1 MPSSVRALNT
11 LLYFCS
17 IHVFDLSNAYGVISL
32 SRSLATRP
40 LTILSLSLLPGFR
53 VTPACLLTLT
63 CGTQLCALHHH
74 FGLLIS
80 AQVAHD
86 DAEVSNPGADASK
99 LTDAMLEEDEH
110 DECRIAELLQA
121 RRSASLSPRLSA
133 AAPLCCGALHAPECL
148 CTPTLLQPRLRH
160 RMGMHLA
167 GLPVGR
173 TTRAGRARRELG

>member
-1 MPSSVRALNT
+1 MPRLDQDEDLQLAIALSKSLMVRLSSA
-11 LLYFCS
+11 
-17 IHVFDLSNAYGVISL
+17 SNAPGARS
-32 SRSLATRP
+32 SRSAFLWHP
-40 LTILSLSLLPGFR
+40 
-53 VTPACLLTLT
+53 TLRSSSPPP
-63 CGTQLCALHHH
+63 HHH
-74 FGLLIS
+74 LGLLIS

-133 AAPLCCGALHAPECL
+133 AAHCM
-148 CTPTLLQPRLRH
+148 RLRACARKPSSNH
-160 RMGMHLA
+160 RSRHRIGMRLA